1 MNNFLGLVGF
11 LLPPVIDLINNRIA
25 SPIARF
31 WVSVL
36 VCALVGTFIEW
47 VLVGVLTFEGV
58 SAQILITFGMAQLT
72 YGGLWKGSSGD
83 IELKRLIN

>member
-11 LLPPVIDLINNRIA
+11 LLPPVIDLINNRIV

-83 IELKRLIN
+83 IELKRLTS